1 MVAKLEVKSELD
13 MVNGIDMR
21 ISNISLIIYCA
32 LRYIFMA
39 IWRIWG
45 EEALPIVVDASTHSR
60 TSGAYNCQFLSR
72 IDAKLCLSFAY
83 DCNISR
89 RWTAM
94 MVNNSIIALGAVHE
108 RDICLKGDELI

>member
-1 MVAKLEVKSELD
+1 MAKLEVKSELD

-45 EEALPIVVDASTHSR
+45 EEALPTIVDAST
-60 TSGAYNCQFLSR
+60 LSR
-72 IDAKLCLSFAY
+72 PLEHTITNFFQELMQSFAY
-83 DCNISR
+83 IKIARSR
-89 RWTAM
+89 EDGR
-94 MVNNSIIALGAVHE
+94 
-108 RDICLKGDELI
+108 R